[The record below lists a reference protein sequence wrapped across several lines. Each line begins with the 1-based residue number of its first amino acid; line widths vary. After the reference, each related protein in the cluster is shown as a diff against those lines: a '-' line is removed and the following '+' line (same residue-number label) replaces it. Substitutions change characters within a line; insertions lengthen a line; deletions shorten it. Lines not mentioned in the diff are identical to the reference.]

1 MNTLYSLTKLSI
13 GLSWAFTLHDFITS
27 CNGHLENVDSCADFP
42 NVDTFHYIIYKKNI
56 TFSNHYQCNVI
67 RKVFKYWE
75 AVTFIV
81 RDTSSSKS

>member
-42 NVDTFHYIIYKKNI
+42 NVDTFHYIIYKKISHFLIITNVMSSEKFLNI
-56 TFSNHYQCNVI
+56 GKQSH
-67 RKVFKYWE
+67 
-75 AVTFIV
+75 
-81 RDTSSSKS
+81 S